1 MSRRKRSFKF
11 DNVLRKLFIDERD
24 TSVTEQ
30 VEVVNTSVQEVSSA
44 VDAVNTSIQ
53 QVSNVIDTVNTSID
67 TVNTAVIAVAN
78 KVDLA
83 YAHANGAFDA
93 ANAKFSSSG
102 GTVSGSVIVTGNLTV
117 QGTTT
122 EVDSTTVK
130 IADNIVTIN
139 AAVDQASAP
148 ILNAGL
154 EVDRGSSANVSI
166 LWNESNDTWT
176 FTNDGSTYYNIPTN
190 ASVTTAQ
197 TTADDAQSH
206 AEGAFTQ
213 ANTNST
219 TDFTNVS
226 ISANEYGSASA
237 VPVLTLAANGRVT
250 SVTTASIDT
259 TTAGQAYDA
268 ANSAQTHAEAAF
280 SKANTNATTDFTNIT
295 TSSGTYGNAT
305 HSAVVTVTANGR
317 ISTISTETISA
328 PPGPTGPTG
337 PTGPA
342 GPPGPTGLT
351 GDPGDTGPAGP
362 PGPTGPTGLTGD
374 PGPAGPSGPT
384 GPTGPAGPPG
394 PTGLTGDT
402 GATGPAGPPG
412 PTGPAGPTGLTG
424 DPGPAGPSGP
434 TGPTGPAGPT
444 GPTGPTGPAGT
455 SYTTAS
461 NVQLNSLGLGT
472 AASGTTGEIRA
483 TNNITAY
490 YSDKRLK
497 ENIEV
502 IKNALEKV
510 KHISG
515 VTFNSNDEAA
525 KYGYENKD
533 IQVGVI
539 AQEIEDVLPQIVVPA
554 PFDIGQNE
562 DGTEYSIS
570 GENYKTV
577 MYEKLTP
584 LLIQAIKELTERIE
598 VLESK

>member
-78 KVDLA
+78 TVDLA

-342 GPPGPTGLT
+342 GPT
-351 GDPGDTGPAGP
+351 
-362 PGPTGPTGLTGD
+362 
-374 PGPAGPSGPT
+374 
-384 GPTGPAGPPG
+384 G

-402 GATGPAGPPG
+402 GATGPAGPP
-412 PTGPAGPTGLTG
+412 GPAGPTGLTG

-533 IQVGVI
+533 FQVGVI

>member
-24 TSVTEQ
+24 TSVTEK
-30 VEVVNTSVQEVSSA
+30 VEEVNTSVQQVSSA
-44 VDAVNTSIQ
+44 VDGVNTSIQ
-53 QVSNVIDTVNTSID
+53 QVSNVIDTVNTNID
-67 TVNTAVIAVAN
+67 IVNTAVIAVAN
-78 KVDLA
+78 TVDLA

-130 IADNIVTIN
+130 IADNILTIN

-154 EVDRGSSANVSI
+154 EVDRGSSANVSL
-166 LWNESNDTWT
+166 LWNESSDTWT
-176 FTNDGSTYYNIPTN
+176 FTNDGSTYYDIPSNI
-190 ASVTTAQ
+190 SVSYAQ
-197 TTADDAQSH
+197 TH
-206 AEGAFTQ
+206 AEAAFSK
-213 ANTNST
+213 ANTNAT

-226 ISANEYGSASA
+226 ISANQYGSASA

-250 SVTTASIDT
+250 AVTTASIDT

-268 ANSAQTHAEAAF
+268 ANSAQTHAEGAF
-280 SKANTNATTDFTNIT
+280 NKANTNATTDFTNIT

-342 GPPGPTGLT
+342 GPTGPTGLT
-351 GDPGDTGPAGP
+351 GDTGATGPAGP
-362 PGPTGPTGLTGD
+362 PGPTGPTGLTGG

-394 PTGLTGDT
+394 PTG
-402 GATGPAGPPG
+402 
-412 PTGPAGPTGLTG
+412 
-424 DPGPAGPSGP
+424 P
-434 TGPTGPAGPT
+434 TGPTGT
-444 GPTGPTGPAGT
+444 Q
-455 SYTTAS
+455 YTTAS

-472 AASGTTGEIRA
+472 AASGTTGELRA

-533 IQVGVI
+533 TQVGVI
-539 AQEIEDVLPQIVVPA
+539 AQEIEEVLPQIVVPA

-584 LLIQAIKELTERIE
+584 LLIQAIKELTDRIE